1 MAVQGA
7 SSLGVPRHGEVERQV
22 GDGIEDPHPDAAIH
36 LIPLRI
42 IGAWRNRAISVRFYA
57 KLTAHSLEGVPF
69 GVIGVLH
76 LQCHRNMN
84 LDKHRLIWMNADEG
98 EAFGEVEL

>member
-1 MAVQGA
+1 
-7 SSLGVPRHGEVERQV
+7 
-22 GDGIEDPHPDAAIH
+22 
-36 LIPLRI
+36 
-42 IGAWRNRAISVRFYA
+42 VRFYA
-57 KLTAHSLEGVPF
+57 KLTAHSLEGVSF

-76 LQCHRNMN
+76 LQCHWNMN